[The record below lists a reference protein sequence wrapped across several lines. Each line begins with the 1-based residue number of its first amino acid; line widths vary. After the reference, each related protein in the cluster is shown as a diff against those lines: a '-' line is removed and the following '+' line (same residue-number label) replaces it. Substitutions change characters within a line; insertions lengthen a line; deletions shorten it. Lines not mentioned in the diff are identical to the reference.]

1 MGGREDEVASS
12 VEVGRRGEQVAVRYL
27 KSRGY
32 RILERNYR
40 WNRAEIDVIALDGE
54 VLVFVEVK
62 TRGGEEFGTPAR
74 AVDRRKQNQIARVA
88 AHYLQ
93 ERRLGGTDCRFD
105 VLALMEAPESGK
117 LEINHI
123 ENAFWISRT
132 YVV

>member
-1 MGGREDEVASS
+1 MASS

-27 KSRGY
+27 KSKGY

-54 VLVFVEVK
+54 VLVFIEVK

-74 AVDRRKQNQIARVA
+74 AVDRRKQKQIARVA

-93 ERRLGGTDCRFD
+93 ERRLAGTDCRFD
-105 VLALMEAPESGK
+105 VLALLEKVESGK
-117 LEINHI
+117 LEIEHI
-123 ENAFWISRT
+123 KNAFWISRT